1 MVNYMCPEDED
12 VNDEDNEDN
21 ENDDGNGV
29 YDSKEYEDDDKEN
42 VTVKT
47 IHRYS
52 SVMTMP
58 SNLSS

>member
-1 MVNYMCPEDED
+1 MCPEDED

-29 YDSKEYEDDDKEN
+29 YDGKEYEDDDKKCDREN
-42 VTVKT
+42 K
-47 IHRYS
+47 HRYS
-52 SVMTMP
+52 SVMAMP